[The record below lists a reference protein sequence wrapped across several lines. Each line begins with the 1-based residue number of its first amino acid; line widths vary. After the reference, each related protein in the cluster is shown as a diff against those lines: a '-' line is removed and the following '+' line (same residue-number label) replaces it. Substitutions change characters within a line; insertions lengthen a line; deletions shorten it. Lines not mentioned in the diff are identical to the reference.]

1 MSELK
6 TIRVGDRVTQYPALT
21 HNALIAG
28 ELARRGSPLAIDDT
42 RQPKQK
48 SPVIA
53 RLVWSG
59 DEPLEPGRVVKIV
72 DALFDPG
79 TDEWAPFHGLSFN
92 VAAFESGDS
101 GEPYAITM
109 GPIAAALFDHADPP
123 SPVTKGVGY
132 GVLPECYWAK
142 VNVSDVAHT
151 HAKLPTTGTLL
162 ASGMSGLKIIWKES
176 STGEKWAV
184 VLIGAGGGST
194 ATMMVLTEAI
204 AAATGDTATI
214 TPAEALAQPYS
225 TDSSGVRT
233 PSGDPVTIRNY
244 DTCQGYTSGTQVWV
258 AGVDVDFP
266 EILSAACCELSEPA

>member
-59 DEPLEPGRVVKIV
+59 EEPLEPGRVVKIV

-92 VAAFESGDS
+92 VAAFEDGDS
-101 GEPYAITM
+101 NEPYAITM
-109 GPIAAALFDHADPP
+109 GPIAAALFDDADPP
-123 SPVTKGVGY
+123 NPTTKGVGY

-142 VNVSDVAHT
+142 VDIGDAADT
-151 HAKLPTTGTLL
+151 HATLPTTGTLL
-162 ASGMSGLKIIWKES
+162 TSGASGLKIIWKES
-176 STGEKWAV
+176 GTGEKWAV
-184 VLIGAGGGST
+184 VLIGAGGGGGAAKTALARATAIIPGTIDADPREPST
-194 ATMMVLTEAI
+194 STDFAI
-204 AAATGDTATI
+204 VAGDTFDEI
-214 TPAEALAQPYS
+214 ENWSLVDIS
-225 TDSSGVRT
+225 EDSYLIIVEIA
-233 PSGDPVTIRNY
+233 D
-244 DTCQGYTSGTQVWV
+244 
-258 AGVDVDFP
+258 AGVIV
-266 EILSAACCELSEPA
+266 SAFC